1 MTNRCDVQEATTGD
15 TRVVTK
21 SVRTRAKVAV
31 VCTVAALTLSGCG
44 FNGIYDIPLPGG
56 ADLGN
61 HPYTV
66 KVDFRD
72 VLDLTPQAGVK
83 VNDVPIGRVESIG
96 LTKDGW
102 NAEVTL
108 RVNGDV
114 KLPANA
120 LANLRQSSLLG
131 EKYVELSAPPDAPS
145 QAKLADGAL
154 IPLARTNRNV
164 EVEEVLGALS
174 MLLNGGGIDQ
184 LNTITKELNNA
195 TAGKEPDIKALLNN
209 TNQLVTNL
217 DAQSANITRALDG
230 LNRLSSTLNGQKDK
244 LVSAVD
250 SIGPGL
256 GVLEQQRG
264 QLVTMLNALQN
275 LSGVAIDTVNKSK
288 ANIVADLKAL
298 VPTLQKL
305 GEAGSNLPKAL
316 EILLTFPFTD
326 AAVPGAQGDYFNL
339 FAKIDLNLNEILLNL
354 GRSRQNPLN
363 GIVPVPGLTGGTQA
377 NQVPPLPIPGLPST
391 PLGSV
396 LGGQGAQPGTP
407 QRTGAAGIFS
417 LLTGGAG

>member
-1 MTNRCDVQEATTGD
+1 MMPTKVK
-15 TRVVTK
+15 VV
-21 SVRTRAKVAV
+21 AA
-31 VCTVAALTLSGCG
+31 CTVAALTLSGCG
-44 FNGIYDIPLPGG
+44 FSGIYDIPLPGG
-56 ADLGN
+56 ADLGD

-66 KVDFRD
+66 KADFRD
-72 VLDLTPQAGVK
+72 VLDLTPQAAVK
-83 VNDVPIGRVESIG
+83 VNEVPVGRVESIG

-108 RVNGDV
+108 RVNGNV

-131 EKYVELSAPPDAPS
+131 EKYVELGSPPDTPS
-145 QAKLADGAL
+145 QAKLTDGAV

-174 MLLNGGGIDQ
+174 MLLNGGGVEQ

-195 TAGKEPDIKALLNN
+195 TSGNEPDLKALLNN
-209 TNQLVTNL
+209 TNQLVSNL
-217 DAQSANITRALDG
+217 DAQSATITRALDG

-250 SIGPGL
+250 NIGPGL

-288 ANIVADLKAL
+288 ANVVADLKAL
-298 VPTLQKL
+298 LPTLQKL
-305 GEAGSNLPKAL
+305 GQAGSDLPKAL
-316 EILLTFPFTD
+316 EILLTYPFSD
-326 AAVPGAQGDYFNL
+326 AAIAGTKGDYFNL
-339 FAKIDLNLNEILLNL
+339 YAKIDLNLKDILQNL
-354 GRSRQNPLN
+354 GRSSQNPLN
-363 GIVPVPGLTGGTQA
+363 GLVPPVPGVGSSQA
-377 NQVPPLPIPGLPST
+377 PLLPIPGLPST

-396 LGGQGAQPGTP
+396 LGGHGAQPGTP
-407 QRTGAAGIFS
+407 PTGVAGLLN
-417 LLTGGAG
+417 LLTGSGG